1 MASRSPRRREI
12 LLQAGLPFQVRASD
26 VPEVPQPGERP
37 EDYVRRLSRAKAL
50 AVELQAGEI
59 VLGADTVVVVDGEIL
74 EKPADMN
81 DARRMLRLMSGRRHQ
96 VMTGLFL
103 GTGDDPH
110 SEYVVTEV
118 TVKELTEAEI
128 DWYTSTEEP
137 WDKAGAYA
145 IQGMF
150 SRFVERVEG
159 CFFNVKG
166 LPIAVVYQ
174 RLRQI
179 GLRFDE
185 GPQILDLG

>member
-12 LLQAGLPFQVRASD
+12 LSQAGIPFEVRVGD
-26 VPEVPQPGERP
+26 VPEIPQPGESP
-37 EDYVRRLSRAKAL
+37 EDYVRRLSRSKAL
-50 AVELQAGEI
+50 AVELKTGEI
-59 VLGADTVVVVDGEIL
+59 VLGADTVVVVDGAIL
-74 EKPADMN
+74 EKPADRN

-103 GTGDDPH
+103 GTGDDPY
-110 SEYVVTEV
+110 SDYVVTEV

-150 SRFVERVEG
+150 SRFVDRVDG

-166 LPIAVVYQ
+166 LPIAAVYR
-174 RLRQI
+174 RLHEM
-179 GLRFDE
+179 GLRFDT
-185 GPQILDLG
+185 